1 VALVA
6 GYFGGPIAYAAV
18 KQELNKQAGFQNGY
32 NLRDFAVDAATYAI
46 TSEIVGGAGE
56 AAGVGEVIARGAA
69 AATINAGIRGAVYE
83 YDKQRGVSK
92 ANRGGSAFS
101 FQDLGVDITATA
113 VTAGFAKE
121 LKVTD
126 VNNQLV
132 NAFTRSAKNIVVKD
146 LIARAVYDDY
156 LEKQGG
162 SFLFRTLQGGLTN
175 YTNTALA
182 TYSPQE
188 QTKPGEKDL
197 YDRATEFFFGA
208 EDMLTQNNQLA
219 ALQQKTSQPSGPP
232 EGAPSLNNMQ
242 ASAYGIEPGAIV
254 DVGAGNILGGIDGV
268 SFDENMRARLGVET
282 VGLSDL
288 DALPITTD
296 SPDSLAYLEASNR
309 LSVAGSDQTSHP
321 DAQYL
326 EDAIASGD
334 VLVRGFNETE
344 AVITNEAL
352 SYGDVSS
359 KEYEID
365 YADYESINQATY
377 ELDLFD
383 FDVANGFAESKEI
396 NPFTQLFGD
405 ISSSLTEYGN
415 YASVSFDEAVTATNE
430 KLGEFANGISD
441 NQEGL
446 NAFYDGVKVEA
457 SNDGNLPKYLA
468 ASFGQ
473 SFGNFGYNIV
483 GFGANLLGDQT
494 RAAEQ
499 WDDFG
504 EYSLET
510 SEGTNALE
518 LEGGIGVNFFG
529 NQVSIGL
536 SFGADNQGR
545 VDIAL
550 GFNHEPN
557 TDVLGFEFLAGVN
570 VAKAWGVDSVNDLV
584 SGHSAAYDGF
594 VSGQYVAGAEASY
607 GQGLLFTD
615 KGDVPFAQVGI
626 AVTIED
632 PVESPVWGGVGVDY
646 EYAISSSQFLT
657 AEERGYDWGWAGK
670 AIYGL
675 VNLTYG
681 NGIDAVA
688 SNRNNGVTVPSNR
701 ENR

>member
-1 VALVA
+1 LI
-6 GYFGGPIAYAAV
+6 P
-18 KQELNKQAGFQNGY
+18 
-32 NLRDFAVDAATYAI
+32 
-46 TSEIVGGAGE
+46 GE

-113 VTAGFAKE
+113 VTAGLADE

-146 LIARAVYDDY
+146 LIARAVYDDYDDY

-188 QTKPGEKDL
+188 QTKPGEEDL
-197 YDRATEFFFGA
+197 YDIATGFFFGA
-208 EDMLTQNNQLA
+208 EDILAQNNQLA
-219 ALQQKTSQPSGPP
+219 ALQRENSQPSGPP
-232 EGAPSLNNMQ
+232 EGAPSLNDMQ

-268 SFDENMRARLGVET
+268 SFNENMRARLGVET

-309 LSVAGSDQTSHP
+309 LSVAGSDQTSHT

-415 YASVSFDEAVTATNE
+415 YASVSFDEFVSNTDDQLDDIGAVISTVE
-430 KLGEFANGISD
+430 KLGANAVYKDIVQPFEEKSLLDGVLNILDRAYTLPKMLGETLGSTEFYDEGVNDWDVLKSDIKSDFDNAIVATDNKYMFAAGAVISGARAIGFGLIDTGVDVAGLLLSDTVRTNAANELRDSYFEFKGLGNSMT
-441 NQEGL
+441 EGL
-446 NAFYDGVKVEA
+446 VPTVFGGDVDYRLTGEIPGLGIDKNKGVLGTDFFGFQHKNINTSFPNESVDSNNRNGVLSQGRPSKLGGLTVDKVTRVAFDHSGNGVSSVILESTTGA
-457 SNDGNLPKYLA
+457 QSIPIITYLA
-468 ASFGQ
+468 KTYLKADIGIEFGLRENLTTNEYRNAI
-473 SFGNFGYNIV
+473 NFKIKTGV
-483 GFGANLLGDQT
+483 V
-494 RAAEQ
+494 
-499 WDDFG
+499 DFG
-504 EYSLET
+504 
-510 SEGTNALE
+510 
-518 LEGGIGVNFFG
+518 
-529 NQVSIGL
+529 
-536 SFGADNQGR
+536 
-545 VDIAL
+545 
-550 GFNHEPN
+550 
-557 TDVLGFEFLAGVN
+557 FEWRGKVY
-570 VAKAWGVDSVNDLV
+570 K
-584 SGHSAAYDGF
+584 
-594 VSGQYVAGAEASY
+594 Y
-607 GQGLLFTD
+607 GD
-615 KGDVPFAQVGI
+615 D
-626 AVTIED
+626 E
-632 PVESPVWGGVGVDY
+632 
-646 EYAISSSQFLT
+646 
-657 AEERGYDWGWAGK
+657 
-670 AIYGL
+670 
-675 VNLTYG
+675 
-681 NGIDAVA
+681 
-688 SNRNNGVTVPSNR
+688 
-701 ENR
+701 